1 MKRTT
6 QWPAASLLA
15 LLAFAASAVF
25 AQSMGSGTRETPA
38 DSPDAMFVQQ
48 AGKCGAAELE
58 LSRIAVRQAQSADVR
73 RFAEDMVQ
81 EHERNN
87 RELETIAAH
96 ENIAPPKTIDDEHAQ
111 LRAQLSVMHGS
122 DFDRAYMGAMRAD
135 HEKLAILL
143 RSSQAT
149 VSTPELRR
157 YIATTLP
164 VVQDHLQMAE
174 SVHLE

>member
-1 MKRTT
+1 MNRMV
-6 QWPAASLLA
+6 AAWFSSLLCIGCVDA
-15 LLAFAASAVF
+15 G

-48 AGKCGAAELE
+48 AGVSGTAEVE
-58 LSRIAVRQAQSADVR
+58 LSRIAVRQAQSPDVR

-87 RELETIAAH
+87 RELMTIAAH
-96 ENIAPPKTIDDEHAQ
+96 ENIAPPPDMVDDAHAQ
-111 LRAQLSVMHGS
+111 LRAQLSVMHGEA
-122 DFDRAYMGAMRAD
+122 FDRAYMDAMRAD
-135 HEKLAILL
+135 HEKLAALL

-164 VVQDHLQMAE
+164 VVQDHLKMAE
-174 SVHLE
+174 AVRRE

>member
-1 MKRTT
+1 MKRTGVVLLS
-6 QWPAASLLA
+6 SLLCIC
-15 LLAFAASAVF
+15 ASSVH
-25 AQSMGSGTRETPA
+25 AQAMGSGTRETPA

-48 AGKCGAAELE
+48 ASVSGTAEVE
-58 LSRIAVRQAQSADVR
+58 LSRIAVRQAQSPQVR
-73 RFAEDMVQ
+73 RFAQDMLQ

-87 RELETIAAH
+87 RELMTIAAH
-96 ENIAPPKTIDDEHAQ
+96 ENIAAPPNLIDDAHAQ
-111 LRAQLSVMHGS
+111 LRAQLSVMHGG
-122 DFDRAYMGAMRAD
+122 DFDRAYMDAMRED
-135 HEKLAILL
+135 HEKLAVLL

>member
-1 MKRTT
+1 MKRLST
-6 QWPAASLLA
+6 LLFA
-15 LLAFAASAVF
+15 LLSLAACVAFA
-25 AQSMGSGTRETPA
+25 QTMGSGTRETPA

-48 AGKCGAAELE
+48 AGMSGSAELE
-58 LSRIAVRQAQSADVR
+58 LSRLAIRQAQSADVR
-73 RFAEDMVQ
+73 KFAEDMVR

-122 DFDRAYMGAMRAD
+122 DFDRAYMDAMRSD
-135 HEKLAILL
+135 HEKLAVLL

-157 YIATTLP
+157 YITSTLP